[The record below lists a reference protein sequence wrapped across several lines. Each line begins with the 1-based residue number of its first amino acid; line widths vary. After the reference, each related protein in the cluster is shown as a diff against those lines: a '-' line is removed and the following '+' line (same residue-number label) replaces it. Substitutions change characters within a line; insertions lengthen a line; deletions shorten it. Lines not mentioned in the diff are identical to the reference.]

1 MSAPHV
7 AKWWTSLPDGR
18 VRCEVCP
25 RFCTLRDGQRGFCF
39 VRMNR
44 GGKLVLD
51 TYGRSSGFAV
61 DPVEK
66 KPLNHFLPG
75 SAVLS
80 FGTAGCNLGCKFCQ
94 NWTMSTSR
102 EFDDLAVEASP
113 KQIAKAAKQTGSQ
126 SVAFTYND
134 PVIFAEY
141 AIDTANACRDAGI
154 HPIAVSAGYICDEP
168 GRALYGAMDAANID
182 LKGFTDRFYRKVT
195 GGRLETVL
203 ETLKHVNDSDCWL
216 EITTLLIPG
225 ENDDAGELREMSQW
239 IVENLGPNVPH
250 HFSAFHPAH
259 RMLDTPPT
267 PPETLQLAR
276 DIAMEEGEH
285 YVYTGNTFDPN
296 GQSTYC
302 PTCGERVIFR
312 DRYFVRANHLVID
325 EDGRG
330 SCPACN
336 THIPGVFA

>member
-1 MSAPHV
+1 
-7 AKWWTSLPDGR
+7 
-18 VRCEVCP
+18 
-25 RFCTLRDGQRGFCF
+25 
-39 VRMNR
+39 
-44 GGKLVLD
+44 
-51 TYGRSSGFAV
+51 
-61 DPVEK
+61 
-66 KPLNHFLPG
+66 
-75 SAVLS
+75 
-80 FGTAGCNLGCKFCQ
+80 
-94 NWTMSTSR
+94 MSTSR

>member
-1 MSAPHV
+1 MTDHV
-7 AKWWTSLPDGR
+7 ANWWTSLPDGR

-75 SAVLS
+75 SDVLS

-113 KQIAKAAKQTGSQ
+113 KQTAKAARQTGSE

-141 AIDTANACRDAGI
+141 AIDTANACRAAGI
-154 HPIAVSAGYICDEP
+154 HPIAVSAGYICEEP

-203 ETLKHVNDSDCWL
+203 ETLKQVNDSDCWL

-225 ENDDAGELREMSQW
+225 ENDDPGELREMSQW
-239 IVENLGPNVPH
+239 IVENLGPDVPH

-267 PPETLQLAR
+267 PPQTLQVAR
-276 DIAMEEGEH
+276 EIAMDEGEH
-285 YVYTGNTFDPN
+285 YVYTGNTFDPE

-302 PTCGERVIFR
+302 PTCGEPLISR
-312 DRYFVRANHLVID
+312 DRYFVRSNNLVID
-325 EDGRG
+325 EEGRG
-330 SCPACN
+330 FCPACN
-336 THIPGVFA
+336 TQIPGVWL